1 MKQSKAIKVPMP
13 ALVLASVAVL
23 VSNAELLVS
32 GVAMLPAPAVVLVS
46 SAAMLPASAVVLIA
60 SVACPSVQAAPAQNK
75 PLMRHDV
82 RLKLSGRPDKIES
95 LASKQA
101 AAGNLT
107 QSMATLDNAIKN
119 NSAQSAY
126 YLFEKAQLHYALEE
140 TETAEKEFVAAWK
153 SGKLSPDALMHA
165 AWTMHHLGLTKP
177 VLDITSQ
184 IIATKTAPEVAAAYF
199 TRARTYVLMGEDA
212 KALLDYEVSCKLN
225 ADDAPALF
233 ELGRLYFYNGRY
245 KKAIETLT
253 QALTKFKD
261 RKEQQNC
268 INTLTIRAKANNKFN
283 RAADSIKDYSAAIAL
298 SPLQRD
304 LLIERAAVYKSMG
317 EKAKAAADEQKAKAL
332 DKGLDF

>member
-32 GVAMLPAPAVVLVS
+32 GAAMLPAPAAVLVS
-46 SAAMLPASAVVLIA
+46 GAAMLPASAVVLIA

-212 KALLDYEVSCKLN
+212 KALLDYEASCKLN

-283 RAADSIKDYSAAIAL
+283 RAADSIKDYSEAIAL

>member
-32 GVAMLPAPAVVLVS
+32 GAAVLVS
-46 SAAMLPASAVVLIA
+46 SAAMLTASAVVLIA

-119 NSAQSAY
+119 NPAQSAY

-140 TETAEKEFVAAWK
+140 AETAEKEFVAAWK
-153 SGKLSPDALMHA
+153 SNKLSPDALMHA
-165 AWTMHHLGLTKP
+165 AWTLHHMGVTKP
-177 VLDITSQ
+177 VLDITNQ
-184 IIATKTAPEVAAAYF
+184 IIANKTAPEVAAAYF

-212 KALLDYEVSCKLN
+212 KALLDYEASCKLSAN
-225 ADDAPALF
+225 DAPAFF
-233 ELGRLYFYNGRY
+233 ELGRLYFYKDQY
-245 KKAIETLT
+245 IKAIETLT
-253 QALTKFKD
+253 KALTMFKE

-268 INTLTIRAKANNKFN
+268 INTLTIRAKAYNKFN
-283 RAADSIKDYSAAIAL
+283 RAADSIKDYSEAIAL